1 MIEISIIV
9 QIREVAGDK
18 KGRIAV
24 GFSKIEAETLVPTK
38 AWSKNFF
45 AALDR
50 AISKRRDNLHEISR
64 IANEEPPLF
73 REPF

>member
-9 QIREVAGDK
+9 QVREVAGEK

-24 GFSKIEAETLVPTK
+24 GFSKLETETLTPK
-38 AWSKNFF
+38 KEWSRNFF

-50 AISKRRDNLHEISR
+50 ASANRRKNLAEIQR
-64 IANEEPPLF
+64 IADEPLPLWK
-73 REPF
+73 EPF